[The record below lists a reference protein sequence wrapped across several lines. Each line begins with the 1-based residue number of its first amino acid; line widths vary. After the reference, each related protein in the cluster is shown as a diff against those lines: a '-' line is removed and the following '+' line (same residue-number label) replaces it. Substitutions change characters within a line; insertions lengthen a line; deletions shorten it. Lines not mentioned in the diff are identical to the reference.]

1 MENSANDV
9 NDIKPITGLYTL
21 KVAQDWLKKIRKK
34 EKEF

>member
-1 MENSANDV
+1 MEKYVNDV
-9 NDIKPITGLYTL
+9 DIHQPITGLYTL

>member
-1 MENSANDV
+1 MEKSANDV
-9 NDIKPITGLYTL
+9 NDTKPITGLYTL